1 MGPSSASAGAD
12 ELLRGTPSAYGELLR
27 GHCSDVSAVAA
38 GGWGEGFAHGHSEDW
53 SEAVG
58 ELYYYVKYTAVPDPE
73 TGAAPDFGSCAGL
86 AYPGALIGWA
96 PTWNP
101 HGMFLSV
108 NTLVPRTI
116 RVGGGAVSTSFI
128 QRHAMCG
135 IGQGR
140 DLEQVVA
147 ALGAGRWSDGAS
159 LNVVD
164 SAGRA
169 MANVETHQD
178 RHDTRRVTAA
188 MGNASHFNSYKR
200 LDVAQVFSNSS
211 AVRQKRIDSLPAPR
225 SWEDVALILSNHTA
239 VDGANSLLRPTTIA
253 TLLLDGATSRFEAWA
268 GTASAT
274 TPPVHQWNLS
284 AFW

>member
-188 MGNASHFNSYKR
+188 MGNASHFNSC
-200 LDVAQVFSNSS
+200 
-211 AVRQKRIDSLPAPR
+211 VRRAACCTLRGGRRINGVP
-225 SWEDVALILSNHTA
+225 
-239 VDGANSLLRPTTIA
+239 
-253 TLLLDGATSRFEAWA
+253 LDGRGHCRLPSIHATRRAKPEPVQF
-268 GTASAT
+268 SAT
-274 TPPVHQWNLS
+274 RRAQS
-284 AFW
+284 AHTRPRRGAGWSLCVDQRRRDGWA